1 MSDKHGL
8 YDEYYDLLL
17 DLKRTQKQCPRGV
30 RIKLENGKTL
40 SLQFVNPDTGKRTTR
55 GLSLP
60 FTRRGL
66 VDALDK
72 AYLVSE
78 ALKRYTTSSE
88 FWDWYSDNI
97 AVKNSVL
104 ENDRLTYREIFK
116 KVEDNYFN
124 GKHRNTGRQRERDIN
139 KPGGVSDWSSF
150 NAQYGSYFKLF
161 PNWDN
166 YPTWDEM
173 KELWFT
179 KEQGSKTFLT
189 FKTVLLAIAELTP
202 NNTKLIKQ
210 IKSVNAT
217 QTKYREKQSISLDDF
232 LNWYKNEMT
241 SIEGLSLVSHK
252 LTKQSW
258 LWVASMCVLYGL
270 RPSEVAAIQNLDKP
284 YKQDN
289 ITIYP
294 ITDRVNNPE
303 CTIVIGDFTYFGS
316 STKTGFRVINP
327 VPLKH
332 LWDELKIRNPLLPEY
347 NPKPDSK
354 PDSIA
359 SGFDGKFYKKII
371 SYKCPITQK
380 YAFRHLY
387 NQLLEMCGVNT
398 SVRSRLMGHSE
409 TTNQGTYKK
418 RRNLKTE
425 LAIINSVNNNERL
438 PLDLDIAKTRLSTFG
453 LDVNDE
459 TIKRVLEVIYQLDKM
474 A

>member
-1 MSDKHGL
+1 MSNGT
-8 YDEYYDLLL
+8 YSQFSDLITFYNRKRRECPKGVTLKLHDNRLL
-17 DLKRTQKQCPRGV
+17 F
-30 RIKLENGKTL
+30 
-40 SLQFVNPDTGKRTTR
+40 LQFIDPTTGKRTSR
-55 GLSLP
+55 SCSVQ
-60 FTRRGL
+60 FTEKGIL
-66 VDALDK
+66 EAIDK
-72 AYLVSE
+72 TYKVSE
-78 ALKRYTTSSE
+78 ALKRYSTSSE
-88 FWDWYSDNI
+88 FWDWYNAEI
-97 AVKNSVL
+97 IGKNTIK
-104 ENDRLTYREIFK
+104 NDLLTYREIFK
-116 KVEDNYFN
+116 KIEDNYFR
-124 GKHRNTGRQRERDIN
+124 GKNRNTGRKRERDIN

-166 YPTWDEM
+166 YPTWEEIKSVWD
-173 KELWFT
+173 T
-179 KEQGSKTFLT
+179 KEPGSKTYLT
-189 FKTVLLAIAELTP
+189 FKTVALAIAELTP
-202 NNTKLIKQ
+202 NNTKLLRQ

-232 LNWYKNEMT
+232 LNWYKDQINSLE
-241 SIEGLSLVSHK
+241 SIDREDFRNSK
-252 LTKQSW
+252 RSW

-270 RPSEVAAIQNLDKP
+270 RPSEVAAIKNLTESYTKDGV
-284 YKQDN
+284 
-289 ITIYP
+289 TIYP
-294 ITDRVNNPE
+294 LTDIKNNPD
-303 CTIVIGDFTYFGS
+303 CTIIIGEFTYFGT
-316 STKTGFRVINP
+316 STKTGLRVINP

-425 LAIINSVNNNERL
+425 LAIINSINNNERL

>member
-1 MSDKHGL
+1 MSDKHGS
-8 YDEYYDLLL
+8 YDEYSDLLL

-78 ALKRYTTSSE
+78 ALKRYDTSSE

-150 NAQYGSYFKLF
+150 RRTYTVYFNKF
-161 PNWDN
+161 TNWDN
-166 YPTWDEM
+166 YPNWEEI
-173 KELWFT
+173 KSVWNSY
-179 KEQGSKTFLT
+179 EQGSKSFKD
-189 FKTVLLAIAELTP
+189 FKTVALAIAELTP

-232 LNWYKNEMT
+232 LNWYKEEIT
-241 SIEGLSLVSHK
+241 SIEGMSLLSHK
-252 LTKQSW
+252 TAKQSW

-270 RPSEVAAIQNLDKP
+270 RPSEVTAIQNLDKP

-289 ITIYP
+289 IIIYP

-303 CTIVIGDFTYFGS
+303 CTIIIGEFTYFGT
-316 STKTGFRVINP
+316 STKTGLRVVNP

-347 NPKPDSK
+347 KPKEGSK
-354 PDSIA
+354 PETILG
-359 SGFDGKFYKKII
+359 GFDRNFDKRMQ
-371 SYKCPITQK
+371 SYKCPITQQ

-387 NQLLEMCGVNT
+387 NQLLEMCGINT

-425 LAIINSVNNNERL
+425 LDIINSVNNNERL
-438 PLDLDIAKTRLSTFG
+438 PLDLDIAKTRLSTLG

-459 TIKRVLEVIYQLDKM
+459 TIKRVLEVIYQLDKI